1 MESKIYNIPTTTQ
14 CDDLSNPH
22 SDAKT
27 EILNAIES
35 MRDSLI
41 NELDSFSR
49 KIRTAIVVAAVVSG
63 LIQTVVII
71 AGLVIIDAAL
81 HP

>member
-1 MESKIYNIPTTTQ
+1 MEPKINHFLSSTQ
-14 CDDLSNPH
+14 CHDLSNQH

-27 EILNAIES
+27 DILNAIES

-41 NELDSFSR
+41 NELDCASR
-49 KIRTAIVVAAVVSG
+49 KIQTAIVVAAVVSG
-63 LIQTVVII
+63 IIQTVVIV
-71 AGLVIIDAAL
+71 AGLFMINAAL